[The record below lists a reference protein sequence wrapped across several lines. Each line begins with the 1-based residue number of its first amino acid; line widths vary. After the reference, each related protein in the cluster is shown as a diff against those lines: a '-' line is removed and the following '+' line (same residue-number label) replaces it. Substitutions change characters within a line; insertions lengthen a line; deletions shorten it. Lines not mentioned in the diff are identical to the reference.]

1 MEYENADDTQVE
13 KNKSKPHHSRKPSTY
28 IPLARI
34 TCRRKNT
41 RLLRQLRSD
50 VRIIILSEWKCL
62 HSNIIL
68 QKNKRTREAKIDVN
82 YKQSTDR
89 KKQKLTSSES
99 KLIQPSE

>member
-1 MEYENADDTQVE
+1 MKYENADDTQVE
-13 KNKSKPHHSRKPSTY
+13 KSKSKPHHSRKPNTY

-34 TCRRKNT
+34 TYKRKNT

-68 QKNKRTREAKIDVN
+68 QKTKEQV
-82 YKQSTDR
+82 
-89 KKQKLTSSES
+89 KQK
-99 KLIQPSE
+99 